1 MVAHSLARRHPARVA
16 GLVLVDAPLPGLPG
30 WEEAAASPAMW
41 HLGFHRDRD
50 EQGDALA
57 EVLVAGRER
66 VYVRSF
72 LERFAARPG
81 VFSAG
86 DIERNAQ
93 GYSGPERPAAGFGMF
108 RALPLDAAENRASR
122 GPPEAPILLILGD
135 CSFGTLEDTIA
146 CGLREAG
153 AADVASVLIEE
164 CGDWPAEEQ
173 PAALAGAIDGFAAR
187 VWST

>member
-1 MVAHSLARRHPARVA
+1 MQHPYNRSTTTAAHPAD
-16 GLVLVDAPLPGLPG
+16 LQ
-30 WEEAAASPAMW
+30 S
-41 HLGFHRDRD
+41 
-50 EQGDALA
+50 ALW
-57 EVLVAGRER
+57 
-66 VYVRSF
+66 
-72 LERFAARPG
+72 
-81 VFSAG
+81 
-86 DIERNAQ
+86 
-93 GYSGPERPAAGFGMF
+93 
-108 RALPLDAAENRASR
+108 
-122 GPPEAPILLILGD
+122 D